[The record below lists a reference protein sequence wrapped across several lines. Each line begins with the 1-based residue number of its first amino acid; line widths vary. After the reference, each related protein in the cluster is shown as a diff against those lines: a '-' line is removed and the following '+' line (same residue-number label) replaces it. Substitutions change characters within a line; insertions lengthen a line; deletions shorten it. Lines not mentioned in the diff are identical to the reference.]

1 MEKWEYKTL
10 KYETKGLF
18 GGKVVEGELEEQF
31 NRLGAQGW
39 ELVTSFDTSIYQG
52 QSRDIIA
59 IFKRKVL

>member
-52 QSRDIIA
+52 QSRT
-59 IFKRKVL
+59 